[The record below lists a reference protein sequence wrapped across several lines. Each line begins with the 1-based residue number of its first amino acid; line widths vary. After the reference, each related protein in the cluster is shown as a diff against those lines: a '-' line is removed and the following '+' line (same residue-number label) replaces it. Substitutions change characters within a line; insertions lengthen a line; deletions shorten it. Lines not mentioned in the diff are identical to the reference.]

1 MNKADYK
8 YYVFLETINDLIKI
22 NLLKFNNI
30 NIIINTDQKNIKI
43 NENETAIIKF
53 AKRNKI
59 PFLFKNNIKKCVR
72 YNANGLFI
80 ESSNKRVAK
89 PNLVKK
95 NFIIIGGVHNHLEYS
110 QKLNLGCNI
119 LMLSPIFYNKK
130 YSKNSILGITKFN
143 LFSLNWHREII
154 ALGGICKNNINK
166 LKSTDSIG
174 CGFKSLINEV

>member
-53 AKRNKI
+53 AKTNKI
-59 PFLFKNNIKKCVR
+59 PFLFKNDIKKCVR

-80 ESSNKRVAK
+80 ESSNKRIV
-89 PNLVKK
+89 NLTLIKK
-95 NFIIIGGVHNHLEYS
+95 EFVIIGGAHNHLEYS
-110 QKLNLGCNI
+110 QKIKQGCDI

-130 YSKNSILGITKFN
+130 YSKNRILGITKFN
-143 LFSLNWHREII
+143 LISLNWHREII
-154 ALGGICKNNINK
+154 ALGGICKNNLNR
-166 LKSTDSIG
+166 LKSASCIG

>member
-1 MNKADYK
+1 MNKANYK

-59 PFLFKNNIKKCVR
+59 PFLFKNNIKKCVQ

-80 ESSNKRVAK
+80 ESSNKRVV
-89 PNLVKK
+89 NLALIKK
-95 NFIIIGGVHNHLEYS
+95 KFVIIGGVHNQLEYS
-110 QKLNLGCNI
+110 QKIKQGCNL

-143 LFSLNWHREII
+143 LLSLNWYREII

-166 LKSTDSIG
+166 LKSTNSIG

>member
-80 ESSNKRVAK
+80 ESSNKKVV
-89 PNLVKK
+89 NLALIKK
-95 NFIIIGGVHNHLEYS
+95 KFVIIGGVHNQLEYFTKARQNCHLVMFS
-110 QKLNLGCNI
+110 PLFENPKYKKNKI
-119 LMLSPIFYNKK
+119 LQI
-130 YSKNSILGITKFN
+130 IKFN
-143 LFSLNWHREII
+143 LISKNWKIKVA
-154 ALGGICKNNINK
+154 ALGGIIHNNNLNK
-166 LKSTDSIG
+166 LKLLKTYTI
-174 CGFKSLINEV
+174 GFKRFN

>member
-95 NFIIIGGVHNHLEYS
+95 NFIII
-110 QKLNLGCNI
+110 
-119 LMLSPIFYNKK
+119 
-130 YSKNSILGITKFN
+130 
-143 LFSLNWHREII
+143 
-154 ALGGICKNNINK
+154 
-166 LKSTDSIG
+166 
-174 CGFKSLINEV
+174 

>member
-80 ESSNKRVAK
+80 ESSNKKVV
-89 PNLVKK
+89 NLALIKK
-95 NFIIIGGVHNHLEYS
+95 KFVIIGGVHNQLEYS
-110 QKLNLGCNI
+110 QKIKQGCNL

-143 LFSLNWHREII
+143 LLSLNWYREII

-166 LKSTDSIG
+166 LKSTNSIG

>member
-1 MNKADYK
+1 MNKANYK

-80 ESSNKRVAK
+80 ESSNKKVV
-89 PNLVKK
+89 NLALIKK
-95 NFIIIGGVHNHLEYS
+95 KFVIIGGVHNQLEYS
-110 QKLNLGCNI
+110 QKIKQGCNL

-143 LFSLNWHREII
+143 LLSLNWYREII

>member
-43 NENETAIIKF
+43 NENETNIIKF

-80 ESSNKRVAK
+80 ESSNKKVV
-89 PNLVKK
+89 NLALIKK
-95 NFIIIGGVHNHLEYS
+95 KFVIIGGVHNQLEYS
-110 QKLNLGCNI
+110 QKIKQGCNL

-143 LFSLNWHREII
+143 LLSLNWYREII

-166 LKSTDSIG
+166 LKSTNSIG

>member
-89 PNLVKK
+89 PNLFKK
-95 NFIIIGGVHNHLEYS
+95 NFIIIGGVHNQLEYS
-110 QKLNLGCNI
+110 QKIKQGCNL

-143 LFSLNWHREII
+143 LLSLNWYREII